1 MHSTARKLGLGERK
15 EIKETF
21 KAEKENEQW
30 DTIKQDL
37 LNLIRKDEHRSRSYY
52 ERKAVADGGIK
63 ASQERKERA
72 IDVLIQDGQLELL
85 PYDKPRG
92 RATQYLQVIE
102 IEEKGKYSV
111 N

>member
-1 MHSTARKLGLGERK
+1 MVMIGLIKDLKLLVNVLDIVR
-15 EIKETF
+15 F
-21 KAEKENEQW
+21 
-30 DTIKQDL
+30 L
-37 LNLIRKDEHRSRSYY
+37 YPLNLIRKDEHRSRSYY

-92 RATQYLQVIE
+92 RATHYLQVIE